1 MKIYTRKG
9 DAGETSIWA
18 GRRLRK
24 DQARVEAIGSVD
36 ECNAAVGLALAS
48 GPPAPIDEVLAS
60 VQASLLVVGSELMAP
75 QQAGSGS
82 SVPRLDAADV
92 TALETVIDSL
102 QAGLPDLR
110 NFILPGG
117 TSAAAH
123 LHFARAVCRRA
134 ERRVTTLRAAEEV
147 SPMVAAYL
155 NRLGDLL
162 FVAARAVNSAADVED
177 VTWTSESRRRPVR
190 LSGGQGAG
198 G

>member
-48 GPPAPIDEVLAS
+48 GPPAPVAEVLAS
-60 VQASLLVVGSELMAP
+60 VQACLLIVGSELMAP
-75 QQAGSGS
+75 EQAGSGS
-82 SVPRLDAADV
+82 SVPRLHADDV
-92 TALETVIDSL
+92 TALETAIDAL
-102 QAGLPDLR
+102 QAGLPELR
-110 NFILPGG
+110 NFILPAG
-117 TSAAAH
+117 TSAAAQ

-134 ERRVTTLRAAEEV
+134 ERRVTTLRSAEDV
-147 SPMVAAYL
+147 PPLVAAYL

-162 FVAARAVNSAADVED
+162 FVAARAANSAAGVED
-177 VTWTSESRRRPVR
+177 VLWASASRRR
-190 LSGGQGAG
+190 
-198 G
+198 